1 VGSDENVLSVES
13 LLGLRLGF
21 VHCKSDTVVL
31 GEALGGSIM
40 ESGKV
45 HWVGGEAIES
55 ALGSI
60 WSSDKGGM
68 LLGQSPQN
76 ATWYFHVLFMM
87 KS

>member
-21 VHCKSDTVVL
+21 VHCKSDSGIL
-31 GEALGGSIM
+31 SEALGGSIM

-45 HWVGGEAIES
+45 QWVGREAIES
-55 ALGSI
+55 ALGSV

-68 LLGQSPQN
+68 FLGQSPQN
-76 ATWYFHVLFMM
+76 ATWYLHVL
-87 KS
+87 